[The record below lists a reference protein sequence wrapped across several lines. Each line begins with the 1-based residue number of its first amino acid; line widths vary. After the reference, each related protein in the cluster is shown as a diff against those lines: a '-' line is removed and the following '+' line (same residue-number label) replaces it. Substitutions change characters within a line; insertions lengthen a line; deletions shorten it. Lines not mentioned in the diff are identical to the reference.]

1 MRLITFERGD
11 SKRLGALIEDDKR
24 IVDLAEAAAGGG
36 SPPPWSSSML
46 ALIEAGADALA
57 EARQLV
63 VAPPDS
69 LPSESVRLLA
79 PLPRPTQIRDFLSFE
94 QHVINSG
101 KAAIEILSAEAED
114 PAARRAELERSGAW
128 GVPPIWYQMPVYY
141 TASRMVV
148 SGPQDDI
155 VWPRYSQRLDYE
167 LELAAVIGKTGVDIS
182 TEQARDH
189 IFGYTIFN
197 DWSARDEQGRAMSG
211 RLGPGKGKEFDGA
224 NTFGPCIVT
233 ADDIPDPYTLRM
245 TARIDGETW
254 SDGSSSTM
262 HHRFED
268 IIAYL
273 SAGQTIHPGEIL
285 GSGTVGGGCG
295 LELLRFLQGGETVE
309 LEIERIGTLRNR
321 VVRKGTSSS

>member
-1 MRLITFERGD
+1 MRLVTFEHGGT
-11 SKRLGALIEDDKR
+11 SRLGALIDNDRR
-24 IVDLAEAAAGGG
+24 IVDLADAAAGAG
-36 SPPPWSSSML
+36 SPPPWTYSML
-46 ALIEAGADALA
+46 TLIEAGVDALA
-57 EARQLV
+57 EAQTI
-63 VAPPDS
+63 VANPRSS
-69 LPSESVRLLA
+69 LPADGTKLLA

-101 KAAIEILSAEAED
+101 KSAIEILAGEAED
-114 PAARRAELERSGAW
+114 PAARRVELENSGAW

-148 SGPQDDI
+148 SGPEDDI
-155 VWPRYSQRLDYE
+155 VWPRFSQRLDYE
-167 LELAAVIGKTGVDIS
+167 LELAAVIGKGGVDIAR
-182 TEQARDH
+182 EEARDH

-233 ADDIPDPYTLRM
+233 ADEIDPYALRM
-245 TARIDGETW
+245 TARVDGETW
-254 SDGSSSTM
+254 SQGSSSTM

-295 LELLRFLQGGETVE
+295 LELMRFLNGGETVE
-309 LEIERIGTLRNR
+309 LEIEGIGTLKNR
-321 VVRKGTSSS
+321 VVRDRASSV